1 LKIKYIK
8 KVEKSWKVEKK
19 VLILYSKI
27 KHMTEKQIKLIESI
41 QVELETGGN
50 LVVFSKE
57 VPKLFPEM
65 KEEFRLMCKLYDK
78 FEKKF
83 DKLYFEI

>member
-1 LKIKYIK
+1 
-8 KVEKSWKVEKK
+8 
-19 VLILYSKI
+19 
-27 KHMTEKQIKLIESI
+27 MTKKQIKLVESV
-41 QVELETGGN
+41 QFELESGGN

-65 KEEFRLMCKLYDK
+65 KEEFKLMCKLYDK

-83 DKLYFEI
+83 DKLYFKI